1 MVKWPV
7 FVNGRIDLLHSQCVV
22 PHNMSALGCL
32 ETSDLE
38 NTDLENSDPLK
49 IEMYYGHA
57 ITTRTI
63 YVFINFERIR
73 FRFTAVATGKKIAR
87 SGVDAKV
94 KS

>member
-1 MVKWPV
+1 
-7 FVNGRIDLLHSQCVV
+7 
-22 PHNMSALGCL
+22 MSSRTTGVSKPQTSKTQ
-32 ETSDLE
+32 TSDLRPRKHRPRKLRPLE
-38 NTDLENSDPLK
+38 NTDLENTDPLK

-57 ITTRTI
+57 ITTQTI
-63 YVFINFERIR
+63 YLFINFERIR

>member
-1 MVKWPV
+1 
-7 FVNGRIDLLHSQCVV
+7 
-22 PHNMSALGCL
+22 MSHRRREFLGVSRNL
-32 ETSDLE
+32 RPRKHRPQTSDLE